1 MRKIAMLFVVVMM
14 MGFVVSGVQAANCI
28 TSLSSPTATIRG
40 PFNVVASGSCGENA
54 TSSVSVLIDGSGS
67 FKQWC
72 YSATNCILDL
82 AVMNHG
88 VLAEV
93 LHGEHTAQPVACG
106 YDGTCTYGPITT
118 FFADNKPDLSAT
130 LPSGT
135 VRGHASVSGTANF
148 APTKNSKK
156 GDVYV
161 YLDNGSSPTKSLACY
176 QENCPFPYSD
186 ILSTHG
192 EHTITVKAVASGTE
206 DTVTGSFFSDRT
218 PHISQIGPCGSVI
231 NTAITGH
238 VSFAPA
244 AQAWTGLTGKIDFAV
259 DGRAY
264 TGSVNCYSFECDI
277 NIPLSNLSAGDH
289 TIQLTA
295 TPWWNGPYVSS
306 SVQTFKVREYLKSDF
321 PPDCKANA
329 CGESTF
335 NVISGSVNHDQ
346 ELFEAAGGP
355 LPTKFSIYYESKDQF
370 DIAPTKGSP
379 EIAKF
384 PLGQGWTHS
393 YDITL
398 YTNPGS
404 KAKILRGGGLSKR
417 FYAPSGTTFVSQ
429 PGDTS
434 ILVKNSDSSYS
445 ITHRDGLKYN
455 FTSNGYL
462 TSIVDRYSN
471 AVALDRSVA
480 GKLKITDPAGR
491 VTVLGYDSYGE
502 RITTVTDPEGAIFNL
517 EYNSL
522 GLLSKVMYP
531 APAAGEERP
540 TWSYTYNN
548 SRLLQTKTDPEE
560 QTVTYSYGDDRKV
573 TLAVDPE
580 GIINPSG
587 HSKSLFFD
595 PATSTTSVTEKDGHA
610 WQYTVDSANGLV
622 MGKTDPDGNSIRY
635 TYDSADRVL
644 TQTTPVDTGISY
656 IKKFQYDAGGNIT
669 DVQGHARRD
678 GSPPVDEPVDLHLG
692 FTYDLA
698 NFDRI
703 TSYTDYLANQ
713 TVTMTYDQDGS
724 YHRTRTTG
732 PFGTVTTRQHAN
744 GNIHDVAYPDG
755 ASRTYGY
762 TSSGILQSVTDNHNI
777 KTEFSDFTARGLPQT
792 VKIFDSTGAVKY
804 TSTYT
809 YDALGRLKSKAVIG
823 TSDNYVTTYGYDRM
837 GNVAQTTDAN
847 GNPTTVAFNYKGLP
861 RQITDALGEVTGL
874 EYVSAENL
882 SALTDANDNRTEFSY
897 TPRGLLAK
905 ETPPVG
911 APIRYGY
918 NPAGKV
924 TKKINDTTNEVLI
937 AYSYDPQGRLTGRSF
952 LDGTSDSFT
961 YDAASRLST
970 AGNQNISYT
979 FVYDGY
985 GRLQSQTD
993 NSGNVV
999 AYGYD
1004 VAGRRTSLTVNNSH
1018 TVTYGYTADKLA
1030 SITSSLAGAFGYGYD
1045 SLGRR
1050 GSITY
1055 PNGISGTYTYNADQP
1070 GWLAGISYV
1079 GTGDTIYSVSY
1090 PTFDKVGN
1098 RMAKNERSLTTYG
1111 YDAVYRLLNSA
1122 AGEVFTYDGTG
1133 NRLSDAAKL
1142 YTITAGNV
1150 MAAAGATSYTYD
1162 SYGNTLTAGQWTYGW
1177 NSAGQM
1183 ASAINGNTVVGYA
1196 YDPFGRRI
1204 SKTVNGAVI
1213 SYVYDG
1219 QDIAAMVSEGNT
1231 THFVHGPG
1239 VDEHLALVQGAPYF
1253 YHVDGLGSITKI
1265 TDSGQNVVQA
1275 YSYTSF
1281 GTPTPS
1287 TGFQQ
1292 PFGFTGR
1299 EYDPETGHHYYRSRT
1314 YNTDTGRFLR
1324 RDSLGFAGGDVVLTN
1339 YVGGNPVNF
1348 VDPNGT
1354 SKVDVILKIGRSAWN
1369 HVIKR
1374 HISRNEFPGKSK
1386 FLDPTQ
1392 VRKNAQKTVK
1402 RPDKITCQA
1411 NGRTLYEKN
1420 FEKQI
1425 GTQGETIQRVVV
1437 ESDGNLVTTF
1447 PSKSFNGTIIT
1458 SIISSIFDPFDMISG
1473 ELADDGSDMY

>member
-1 MRKIAMLFVVVMM
+1 MRKIAMLIVVVMM

-54 TSSVSVLIDGSGS
+54 TSSVSVLIDGSGP

-82 AVMNHG
+82 AAMNHG

-176 QENCPFPYSD
+176 QENCPFSYSA

-218 PHISQIGPCGSVI
+218 PHISQIGPYGSVI

-346 ELFEAAGGP
+346 ELFATAGGQ

-370 DIAPTKGSP
+370 DIAPTRGST

-434 ILVKNSDSSYS
+434 ILAKNSDSSYT

-471 AVALDRSVA
+471 AVTLDRSVA

-491 VTVLGYDSYGE
+491 VTILGYDSYGE

-517 EYNSL
+517 EYNTL
-522 GLLSKVMYP
+522 GLLSKIIYP

-560 QTVTYSYGDDRKV
+560 QIVTYSYGDDRKV

-587 HSKSLFFD
+587 HSKSLFYD
-595 PATSTTSVTEKDGHA
+595 PASSTTSVTEKDGHV

-622 MGKTDPDGNSIRY
+622 TEKTDPDGNSISY
-635 TYDSADRVL
+635 TYDSAGRVL
-644 TQTTPVDTGISY
+644 TQITPVDTGISY
-656 IKKFQYDAGGNIT
+656 IKEFQYDAGGNIT

-678 GSPPVDEPVDLHLG
+678 GSPPVDDPVDLHLG
-692 FTYDLA
+692 FAYDLA
-698 NFDRI
+698 NFDQT

-724 YHRTRTTG
+724 YNRTRTTG

-762 TSSGILQSVTDNHNI
+762 TSSGILQSVTDKHNI

-792 VKIFDSTGAVKY
+792 VKVFDSTGAVKF
-804 TSTYT
+804 TSVFA
-809 YDALGRLKSKAVIG
+809 YDALGRLKSKTVIG
-823 TSDNYVTTYGYDRM
+823 TSDNYVTTYGYDQM
-837 GNVAQTTDAN
+837 GNVTQTTDAN

-861 RQITDALGEVTGL
+861 KQLTDALGKVTDL

-882 SALTDANDNRTEFSY
+882 AALIDANGNRTGFSY
-897 TPRGLLAK
+897 NSRGMLAK

-911 APIRYGY
+911 VPIRYEYYPSGLLKQ
-918 NPAGKV
+918 N
-924 TKKINDTTNEVLI
+924 INDSTGQSIAVYTYNAAQKLSGISYADGTWASFGYDGTGRLATASNQNSSYTYEYHPSGLLKKEISTNGTLE
-937 AYSYDPQGRLTGRSF
+937 YEYDP
-952 LDGTSDSFT
+952 
-961 YDAASRLST
+961 
-970 AGNQNISYT
+970 
-979 FVYDGY
+979 
-985 GRLQSQTD
+985 
-993 NSGNVV
+993 
-999 AYGYD
+999 
-1004 VAGRRTSLTVNNSH
+1004 AGRRQLLKTTIGADVHN
-1018 TVTYGYTADKLA
+1018 VTYGYTGDRLS
-1030 SITSSLAGAFGYGYD
+1030 SITSNKAGLFGFGYD
-1045 SLGRR
+1045 TLDRRSSL
-1050 GSITY
+1050 TY
-1055 PNGISGTYTYNADQP
+1055 PNGITGTYTYNADQP
-1070 GWLAGISYV
+1070 RWLTGISYQGAQPV
-1079 GTGDTIYSVSY
+1079 YSVTY

-1098 RMAKNERSLTTYG
+1098 RTAKNEGSLITYG
-1111 YDAVYRLLNSA
+1111 YDAVYRLLNST
-1122 AGEVFTYDGTG
+1122 AGEVFTYDSAG
-1133 NRLSDAAKL
+1133 NRLSDAARL

-1150 MAAAGATSYTYD
+1150 MAAVGSTAYTYD
-1162 SYGNTLTAGQWTYGW
+1162 SYGNTLKAGPWGYTW
-1177 NSAGQM
+1177 NSSGHLAG
-1183 ASAINGNTVVGYA
+1183 ASNGSTVASYT

-1204 SKTVNGAVI
+1204 CKTVNGVTTN
-1213 SYVYDG
+1213 YVYDG
-1219 QDIAAMVSEGNT
+1219 QDIAASITGGNV

-1239 VDEHLALVQGAPYF
+1239 VDEHLALVQGGAPYF
-1253 YHVDGLGSITKI
+1253 VHVDGLGNVTRI
-1265 TDSGQNVVQA
+1265 TDTSQNMVA
-1275 YSYTSF
+1275 SISYDSF
-1281 GTPTPS
+1281 GNGTR
-1287 TGFQQ
+1287 TGIIQ
-1292 PFGFTGR
+1292 PYGFTGR
-1299 EYDPETGHHYYRSRT
+1299 EYDPETGLNYHRARYL
-1314 YNTDTGRFLR
+1314 NMDAGRWL
-1324 RDSLGFAGGDVVLTN
+1324 SLDPLGLAAGDVVLTN
-1339 YVGGNPVNF
+1339 YVQNNPINYI
-1348 VDPNGT
+1348 DPDGLRMTKGVLVPIRNWFKKNVTPRGMT
-1354 SKVDVILKIGRSAWN
+1354 DEAIDTIVGIIGLRTFMDD
-1369 HVIKR
+1369 I
-1374 HISRNEFPGKSK
+1374 
-1386 FLDPTQ
+1386 LDPSE
-1392 VRKNAQKTVK
+1392 
-1402 RPDKITCQA
+1402 
-1411 NGRTLYEKN
+1411 L
-1420 FEKQI
+1420 
-1425 GTQGETIQRVVV
+1425 GTGLDDEY
-1437 ESDGNLVTTF
+1437 
-1447 PSKSFNGTIIT
+1447 
-1458 SIISSIFDPFDMISG
+1458 MIRNYKYPKKDSCR
-1473 ELADDGSDMY
+1473 